1 MMETATATPESP
13 QRLRALERANEVRL
27 ARADLKRRIAEK
39 QISAAEIILR
49 CPGEANSWAVSEL
62 LLSQRRWGR
71 SRCRKFLGRNHISE
85 VKTIGALT
93 ERQRWMLAEQLECT
107 DAIAEIEARMQDT
120 ARHDELAPTVE
131 MDAVPEVEMAPVP
144 EARVGAGASRRD
156 DGALRARRSRLRVV
170 PQGWSRVG
178 DVGAGPATGKVPVS
192 QI

>member
-93 ERQRWMLAEQLECT
+93 ERQRWMLAKQLECT

-131 MDAVPEVEMAPVP
+131 MDAVPGVEMAPAPEVDIAPAPEVEMEPVP
-144 EARVGAGASRRD
+144 AVEMTERYVLVGAA
-156 DGALRARRSRLRVV
+156 
-170 PQGWSRVG
+170 
-178 DVGAGPATGKVPVS
+178 
-192 QI
+192 

>member
-1 MMETATATPESP
+1 MMETATATPEPP

-39 QISAAEIILR
+39 QISAAEVILR
-49 CPGEANSWAVSEL
+49 CPWEANSWAVAEL

-107 DAIAEIEARMQDT
+107 DAIAEIEARMHDAVRDEDT
-120 ARHDELAPTVE
+120 VPNVELDSDTDVELEPVPDVE
-131 MDAVPEVEMAPVP
+131 MTERYAL
-144 EARVGAGASRRD
+144 VGAA
-156 DGALRARRSRLRVV
+156 
-170 PQGWSRVG
+170 
-178 DVGAGPATGKVPVS
+178 
-192 QI
+192 